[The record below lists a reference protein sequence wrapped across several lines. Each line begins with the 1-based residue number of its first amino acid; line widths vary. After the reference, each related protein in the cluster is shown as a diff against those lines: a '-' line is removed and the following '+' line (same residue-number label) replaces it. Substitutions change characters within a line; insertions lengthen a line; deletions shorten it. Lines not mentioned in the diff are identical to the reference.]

1 MAIAIFV
8 MVTLLLSTFNNNND
22 NSLFQNTHFI
32 QKIQLNFEYYK
43 EILVLKN
50 LKNSNKLKILI
61 N

>member
-8 MVTLLLSTFNNNND
+8 MVTLLLGTFNNNND
-22 NSLFQNTHFI
+22 NSLFQNTHFT
-32 QKIQLNFEYYK
+32 QKVQLNFEYYK
-43 EILVLKN
+43 EILILKN